1 MVAVRSPAAKRTAAN
16 HTAAN
21 RATASRMAQR
31 AARHA
36 ASHRRPAGNDIP
48 SASAADA
55 ASADDLSSDGL
66 SGAPARTAALVD
78 WTDIV
83 LYLALFTL
91 PADGTR
97 LGPLMTY
104 WTPISPWL
112 FLLYALLN
120 CRRCP
125 ATFRRFMPF
134 FVFAAI
140 LLAVSVV
147 NWLTVGFNP
156 SGTFMTLSGIITALA
171 CLMTLDIAFHGK
183 HVSWQTALTVVIIAY
198 WIAFAVGVGQY
209 LTDMNH
215 WKLPKL
221 WNYEGLLFPR
231 QYFVVRP
238 QFLFAE
244 PSYIGMH
251 LFGVLLPLYWLTR
264 RRSLAVLI
272 CTFAAGSILMKT
284 GSRIMLDTLVA
295 AVLCFIVM
303 FDFRKNRAKTIAVC
317 GTGLVAVVAGC
328 IWVATRPRF
337 RSVLS
342 QGLLNGDFSTNSR
355 MFHIIDPLLAGL
367 NNIPHLLF
375 GFGAGNLTSVLREG
389 YAPAA
394 AWTQAHGGSVNSEIE
409 SIGKLPD
416 TPDPWLPPTTQAF
429 TMSFF
434 ATFIAEFGVLLLAA
448 FLLLALAWIA
458 RHHMWNKQTVCWLIL
473 LAYLYAQF
481 EAYAFYAFW
490 LFIYIIATQRYG
502 VHTQP
507 SGTVSY
513 TIRRGRTRR

>member
-1 MVAVRSPAAKRTAAN
+1 MVAVRLQAAKRTAAN

-21 RATASRMAQR
+21 RATASHMAQR

-36 ASHRRPAGNDIP
+36 TSHRRPAGNDIP

-125 ATFRRFMPF
+125 ATFRRFMLF

-156 SGTFMTLSGIITALA
+156 SGTFMTLSGIITALT

-221 WNYEGLLFPR
+221 WNFEGLLFPR
-231 QYFVVRP
+231 QYFVV
-238 QFLFAE
+238 
-244 PSYIGMH
+244 
-251 LFGVLLPLYWLTR
+251 
-264 RRSLAVLI
+264 
-272 CTFAAGSILMKT
+272 
-284 GSRIMLDTLVA
+284 
-295 AVLCFIVM
+295 
-303 FDFRKNRAKTIAVC
+303 
-317 GTGLVAVVAGC
+317 
-328 IWVATRPRF
+328 RPRF

-355 MFHIIDPLLAGL
+355 MFRIIDPLLAGL

-375 GFGAGNLTSVLREG
+375 GFGAGNLTTVLREG

-448 FLLLALAWIA
+448 LLLLALAWIA
-458 RHHMWNKQTVCWLIL
+458 RYHMWNKQTVCWLIL

-502 VHTQP
+502 GHTQP

-513 TIRRGRTRR
+513 TIRRGRTRVLDRSATPCLGLEVFSF

>member
-1 MVAVRSPAAKRTAAN
+1 
-16 HTAAN
+16 
-21 RATASRMAQR
+21 MAQR

-36 ASHRRPAGNDIP
+36 TSHRRPAGNDIP

-125 ATFRRFMPF
+125 ATFRRFMLF

-156 SGTFMTLSGIITALA
+156 SGTFMTLSGIITALT

-221 WNYEGLLFPR
+221 WNFEGLLFPR
-231 QYFVVRP
+231 QYFVV
-238 QFLFAE
+238 
-244 PSYIGMH
+244 
-251 LFGVLLPLYWLTR
+251 
-264 RRSLAVLI
+264 
-272 CTFAAGSILMKT
+272 
-284 GSRIMLDTLVA
+284 
-295 AVLCFIVM
+295 
-303 FDFRKNRAKTIAVC
+303 
-317 GTGLVAVVAGC
+317 
-328 IWVATRPRF
+328 RPRF

-355 MFHIIDPLLAGL
+355 MFRIIDPLLAGL

-375 GFGAGNLTSVLREG
+375 GFGAGNLTTVLREG

-458 RHHMWNKQTVCWLIL
+458 RYHMWNKQTVCWLIL

-502 VHTQP
+502 GHTQP

-513 TIRRGRTRR
+513 TIRRGRTRVLDRSATPCLGLEVFSF

>member
-1 MVAVRSPAAKRTAAN
+1 
-16 HTAAN
+16 
-21 RATASRMAQR
+21 MAQR

-36 ASHRRPAGNDIP
+36 TSHRRPAGNDIP

-66 SGAPARTAALVD
+66 SGAPARAAALVD

-156 SGTFMTLSGIITALA
+156 SGTFMTLSGIITALT

-221 WNYEGLLFPR
+221 WNFEGLLFPR
-231 QYFVVRP
+231 QYFVV
-238 QFLFAE
+238 
-244 PSYIGMH
+244 
-251 LFGVLLPLYWLTR
+251 
-264 RRSLAVLI
+264 
-272 CTFAAGSILMKT
+272 
-284 GSRIMLDTLVA
+284 
-295 AVLCFIVM
+295 
-303 FDFRKNRAKTIAVC
+303 
-317 GTGLVAVVAGC
+317 
-328 IWVATRPRF
+328 RPRF

-355 MFHIIDPLLAGL
+355 MFHIIAPLLAGL

-502 VHTQP
+502 GHTQP

>member
-1 MVAVRSPAAKRTAAN
+1 MVAVRLQAAKRTAAN

-21 RATASRMAQR
+21 RATASHMAQR

-36 ASHRRPAGNDIP
+36 TSHRRPAGNDIP

-104 WTPISPWL
+104 WTPISL
-112 FLLYALLN
+112 AV
-120 CRRCP
+120 P
-125 ATFRRFMPF
+125 AVCTTK
-134 FVFAAI
+134 

-147 NWLTVGFNP
+147 NWLTVGVNP

-221 WNYEGLLFPR
+221 WNFEGLLFPR
-231 QYFVVRP
+231 QYFVV
-238 QFLFAE
+238 
-244 PSYIGMH
+244 
-251 LFGVLLPLYWLTR
+251 
-264 RRSLAVLI
+264 
-272 CTFAAGSILMKT
+272 
-284 GSRIMLDTLVA
+284 
-295 AVLCFIVM
+295 
-303 FDFRKNRAKTIAVC
+303 
-317 GTGLVAVVAGC
+317 
-328 IWVATRPRF
+328 RPRF

-375 GFGAGNLTSVLREG
+375 GFGAGNLTTVLREG